1 MAGLNKRNW
10 ILGIHGAALGLFAV
24 MVSMPWSQ
32 AQQAA
37 PPTVS
42 VAKPIVREIVEDDEF
57 VGRFE
62 AVDEVSV
69 RSRVGG
75 YLETTHFKDGTL
87 VAKGDL
93 LFTID
98 QRPFQTALTQAKA
111 QQEIAQNQI
120 DYTKAQF
127 ERAEKLQA
135 QGTMPVATL
144 DDRRREYLSA
154 TAQAE
159 SAKAAVERAELD
171 LDYTEIRAPI
181 AGRID
186 RRLISAGNLV
196 QVDQTILTTIVS
208 LDPMDFYFDVDERQY
223 LAYAR
228 DARQRQTSL
237 QEGAGGLEVTVFL
250 SDSNLEPVK
259 GKLDF
264 GENRIDNASG
274 TMRLRAQI
282 PNRDLLLQPGLFGRV
297 HVPGSLPY
305 KGVLIPDE
313 AVGADQDR
321 RIVYVVD
328 KEGTV
333 SAKPVRLGPRLYGY
347 RVVRNGLTGDETIV
361 INGLMRIRPGVKVVP
376 EQVTLPPESAT
387 AASLP

>member
-1 MAGLNKRNW
+1 MNLCSLAFGLLACVFFTAAAG
-10 ILGIHGAALGLFAV
+10 
-24 MVSMPWSQ
+24 
-32 AQQAA
+32 AQQSA

-62 AVDEVSV
+62 AVDEVSI

-75 YLETTHFKDGTL
+75 YLDTIHFKDGAL

-98 QRPFQTALTQAKA
+98 QRPFQTTLTQAKA
-111 QQEIAQNQI
+111 QQDTAKSQV
-120 DYTKAQF
+120 DYTKAQL
-127 ERAEKLQA
+127 ERAEKLQS
-135 QGTMPVATL
+135 QGTMPLATL

-154 TAQAE
+154 IAQAE
-159 SAKAAVERAELD
+159 SAKAAVDRAELD
-171 LDYTEIRAPI
+171 LEYTEIRAPL

-186 RRLISAGNLV
+186 RQLISAGNLV

-237 QEGAGGLEVTVFL
+237 QEGAGGLEVTIYL
-250 SDSNLEPVK
+250 SDGNLEPVK

-274 TMRLRAQI
+274 TMRLRAKV
-282 PNRDLLLQPGLFGRV
+282 PNADLVLQPGLFGRV

-305 KGVLIPDE
+305 KGVLIPDD

-361 INGLMRIRPGVKVVP
+361 INGLMRIRPGVKVAP
-376 EQVTLPPESAT
+376 ELVTLPPESAK